1 MLPGTVDDGVVLPGT
16 VAGCVI
22 VPLDPAEPL
31 GRVVPGTVVG
41 VVLLGVDAGVVC
53 ANAADAPKTINVMIF
68 NFIRFMISII
78 LLLIKCN

>member
-22 VPLDPAEPL
+22 VPLEPAEPA
-31 GRVVPGTVVG
+31 GRLVLGTVVG

-53 ANAADAPKTINVMIF
+53 ANAAEVPKTINAMIF
-68 NFIRFMISII
+68 NFIRFIISNFY
-78 LLLIKCN
+78 C